1 MPKKTTRKKIHTR
14 RKKHLSLGVIAGA
27 ISVAFFILYLGYNSI
42 KVNSINSFDA
52 CVAAGSPVMESY
64 PSQCSINGKTFVQN
78 LENENLQIMQLDKS
92 ENGRNLYFERGNYII
107 NSFAEWERIFGNIDV
122 DPNVNFEEKTV
133 IAVVMGQKPS
143 GGYAVT
149 LKQLEVRSD
158 SIEFMVEETIPGNNC
173 ITTQALTNPYQII
186 AIGKTEKEI
195 KFVGNTV
202 VSECLE

>member
-1 MPKKTTRKKIHTR
+1 MPKKTARKKIHAR

-42 KVNSINSFDA
+42 KVNSINSFDE
-52 CVAAGSPVMESY
+52 CVVAGNPIMESY
-64 PSQCSINGKTFVQN
+64 PSQCSANGKTFVQN
-78 LENENLQIMQLDKS
+78 IEGDNLQIMQIDKS
-92 ENGRNLYFERGNYII
+92 ENGRNLHFERGNYII
-107 NSFAEWERIFGNIDV
+107 NSIDEWEKTFGNIDV
-122 DPNVNFEEKTV
+122 EPNVSFEEKTV

-158 SIEFMVEETIPGNNC
+158 AIEFMVEETIPGDNC

-186 AIGKTEKEI
+186 AIDKTEKEI
-195 KFVGNTV
+195 RFVGNTV
-202 VSECLE
+202 VGECFQ